1 MKTFPK
7 LYKKTKTGATQVWQI
22 FVDGDSFYTR
32 SGQLDGAIVES
43 ARTVCEGKNI
53 GKSNETSP
61 ESQAEA
67 EALARWTKKTE
78 GAYKES
84 IDDIEDGT
92 SYFECTLAKKYND
105 RKDKIV
111 WPALASK
118 KIDGLRMVNTKG
130 STITRNGKDI
140 VSCPHIQN
148 ALIPFFQK
156 YPKGVVDGEIYAAN
170 EFFEDVVGIVKKLK
184 PTSED
189 LAESEKKAQ
198 LWVFDGIIDDPD
210 EGFSKRFEAVKK
222 GILSTVAKENLKY
235 FVFVENTVVN
245 NHEEFIAEHDKYVEQ
260 GFEGAMLRWPDS
272 PYEHGR
278 TANLLK
284 LKNFL
289 DEEFEIVDFL
299 EGKGNDAGKASKVIV
314 KVGKEDTSEAGIRGS
329 DAYAAKLLKD
339 RKKYI
344 GKKATVRYQG
354 WTKYGKLRFGVAV
367 SVDPIDR

>member
-1 MKTFPK
+1 M
-7 LYKKTKTGATQVWQI
+7 LYKETKTGATQCWQI
-22 FVDGDSFYTR
+22 FIDGNSFYTK
-32 SGQLDGAIVES
+32 SGQLNGAIVES

-53 GKSNETSP
+53 GKSNQTSP

-67 EALARWTKKTE
+67 EALARWVKKTE

-84 IDDIEDGT
+84 LDDIEDGT

-148 ALIPFFQK
+148 ALIPFFK
-156 YPKGVVDGEIYAAN
+156 KFPNGMIDGEVYADN
-170 EFFEDVVGIVKKLK
+170 EWFEDVVGLVKRLK
-184 PTSED
+184 PTAED
-189 LAESEKKAQ
+189 LSESEQKAQ
-198 LWVFDGIIDDPD
+198 LWVFDGIIDNPK
-210 EGFSKRFEAVKK
+210 EGFSKRFEAIKK
-222 GILSTVAKENLKY
+222 GILSTVAKEHLKY

-245 NHEEFIAEHDKYVEQ
+245 SHDEFVAEHDKYVEQ

-272 PYEHGR
+272 PYEGKR
-278 TANLLK
+278 TALLLK
-284 LKNFL
+284 LKNFE
-289 DEEFEIVDFL
+289 DEEMEIIDFL
-299 EGKGNDAGKASKVIV
+299 EGKGNDAGKASKIIV
-314 KVGKEDTSEAGIRGS
+314 KLKNGGTSEAGIRGS

-344 GKKATVRYQG
+344 GKKATIRYQG
-354 WTKYGKLRFGVAV
+354 YTKYGKLRFGVAV
-367 SVDPIDR
+367 SIDPFDR